1 MSIIIALG
9 SNRPHG
15 RYGPPVRVIE
25 AAINALAEEGI
36 RAVRRSRIIQ
46 TPPLGPS
53 TRRYAN
59 AVISVETDL
68 PPEALLDALHRV
80 EDRFGRKRQR
90 RWGARVLDLDLI
102 AYDQEVRGA
111 GRLQL
116 PHPQM
121 SLRFFVLGPM
131 LQVAPTWRHPILRLT
146 VRQMHARLT
155 RRL

>member
-15 RYGPPVRVIE
+15 RHGPPVRVIE
-25 AAINALAEEGI
+25 AAIDALAEDGI
-36 RAVRRSRIIQ
+36 RPVRRSRIIE

-59 AVISVETDL
+59 AVISVETNL

-80 EDRFGRKRQR
+80 EDSFGRKRQR

-121 SLRFFVLGPM
+121 SLRLFVLGPM
-131 LQVAPTWRHPILRLT
+131 LEVAPTWRHPILRLT